1 MNLVTKEKKTILT
14 LPCFNF
20 FSALSKTFSAKKRK
34 GKLQKAWDGT
44 KVIYNVASWSATAV
58 G

>member
-1 MNLVTKEKKTILT
+1 MVTKEKKTILT